1 MNKKKMIFGGM
12 RKFIYITVAFMLM
25 LIFLGCFA
33 TMAPEQRKE
42 TYDMRGN
49 VGNKPSVGSV
59 GSTFKYDR
67 WGFIESTPY

>member
-1 MNKKKMIFGGM
+1 MKCGVKEEMMK
-12 RKFIYITVAFMLM
+12 KFIYTIIALMLM
-25 LIFLGCFA
+25 LIFLGCIA
-33 TMAPEQRKE
+33 PMTPEQRKE
-42 TYDMRGN
+42 TYDMREN